1 MITKGFSQQGE
12 RMEKELIVVCNEFN
26 KNNINYAVAFSFV
39 LKHYG
44 LTDKVN
50 DIDIIVESTDL
61 DKAKKIMDK
70 IAKPSND
77 IILSDQLESYLI
89 QYKIGKTKIELMS
102 DVKIKFGRGTY
113 RMIFDEK
120 SIQKKIN
127 IEGVT
132 VPLLALEELYVM
144 YQLLKGKEEKAY
156 KIETHFKQKGL
167 KDKDLLMRAISQE
180 LPLSV
185 VNRAYVLFN
194 KKN

>member
-1 MITKGFSQQGE
+1 
-12 RMEKELIVVCNEFN
+12 
-26 KNNINYAVAFSFV
+26 V